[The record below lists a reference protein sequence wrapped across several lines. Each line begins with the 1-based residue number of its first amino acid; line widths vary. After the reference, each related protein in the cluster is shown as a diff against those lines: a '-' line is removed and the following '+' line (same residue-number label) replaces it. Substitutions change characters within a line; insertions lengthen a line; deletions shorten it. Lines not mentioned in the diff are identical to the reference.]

1 MTPKWRE
8 ASVIG
13 GISRRNS
20 ADRSGE
26 AQAASVPPVAAC
38 EADNA
43 GMSAKVP
50 PVETAVETAGRTAR
64 VWRELDH
71 ARRSGAHREIVIPP
85 CPELLQ
91 QLRVALAG
99 AEPDLAAVARI
110 AGKDVAMA
118 ATLVR
123 NANSARF
130 AAGQPVA
137 TLGQA
142 MNRLGLDT
150 TAALMTGFL
159 ARHALPVRHPALQDF
174 WDRATLRS
182 AALALAAR
190 RLPGL
195 SADLAYS
202 FGLFCDVGMPVL
214 AQCLRGYGS
223 TLVEAAARI
232 DRPLVATE
240 NANHRTDHCVVGA
253 MVARAWG
260 FAPQVVC
267 AIRLHHDFASL
278 GGSDVE
284 PEVHTLG
291 AAGLVAEHLMR
302 QQLGLPPDAD
312 WKVHGR
318 GCLEW
323 LHLHDEDLEDLHG
336 ELGAEAVAA

>member
-1 MTPKWRE
+1 MSVHAPSRE
-8 ASVIG
+8 AAAARGEVRNG
-13 GISRRNS
+13 GH
-20 ADRSGE
+20 AGTDR
-26 AQAASVPPVAAC
+26 VF
-38 EADNA
+38 
-43 GMSAKVP
+43 
-50 PVETAVETAGRTAR
+50 
-64 VWRELDH
+64 RELDH
-71 ARRSGAHREIVIPP
+71 ARRSGAAREIVIPP

-91 QLRVALAG
+91 QLRTALDG
-99 AEPDLAAVARI
+99 AEPDLPAVSRI

-123 NANSARF
+123 NANSARY

-137 TLGQA
+137 SLGQA
-142 MNRLGLDT
+142 MNRLGLET

-159 ARHALPVRHPALQDF
+159 ARHALPVRHPALQGF
-174 WDRATLRS
+174 WERATLRS
-182 AALALAAR
+182 TAMALAAR

-214 AQCLRGYGS
+214 AQCLRGYGG
-223 TLVEAAARI
+223 TLIEANARI
-232 DRPLVATE
+232 DRSLVATE

-267 AIRLHHDFASL
+267 AIRLHHDFAGL
-278 GGSDVE
+278 GASDIE

-302 QQLGLPPDAD
+302 QHVGLPPEAD
-312 WKVHGR
+312 WKAHGAT
-318 GCLEW
+318 CLEW
-323 LHLHDEDLEDLHG
+323 LHLHDEDLEDLHN
-336 ELGAEAVAA
+336 ELAAEAAAD

>member
-1 MTPKWRE
+1 
-8 ASVIG
+8 
-13 GISRRNS
+13 
-20 ADRSGE
+20 
-26 AQAASVPPVAAC
+26 
-38 EADNA
+38 
-43 GMSAKVP
+43 MSAIATSRDAQP
-50 PVETAVETAGRTAR
+50 STAR
-64 VWRELDH
+64 VLRELDH
-71 ARRSGAHREIVIPP
+71 ARMGGAHREIVIPP

-91 QLRVALAG
+91 SLREALAG

-118 ATLVR
+118 ATLIR
-123 NANSARF
+123 NANGARF
-130 AAGQPVA
+130 AAGQPLS

-142 MNRLGLDT
+142 MNRLGLET

-159 ARHALPVRHPALQDF
+159 ARHALPVRHAQLQGF
-174 WDRATLRS
+174 WERAALRS
-182 AALALAAR
+182 TALAVVAR

-214 AQCLRGYGS
+214 AQCVRGYGG
-223 TLVEAAARI
+223 TLAEAAARI
-232 DRPLVATE
+232 DRSMVATE

-267 AIRLHHDFASL
+267 AIRLHHDFAGL
-278 GGSDVE
+278 GASDIE

-302 QQLGLPPDAD
+302 QEIGLPADAD
-312 WKVHGR
+312 WKAHGST
-318 GCLEW
+318 CLEW
-323 LHLHDEDLEDLHG
+323 LTLHAEDLEDLLN
-336 ELGAEAVAA
+336 ELGQETVAA

>member
-1 MTPKWRE
+1 MTPTATSRE
-8 ASVIG
+8 AAPGS
-13 GISRRNS
+13 
-20 ADRSGE
+20 
-26 AQAASVPPVAAC
+26 
-38 EADNA
+38 
-43 GMSAKVP
+43 
-50 PVETAVETAGRTAR
+50 AR
-64 VWRELDH
+64 VFRELDH
-71 ARRSGAHREIVIPP
+71 ARKNSAHREIVIPP

-91 QLRVALAG
+91 QLRQALDTG
-99 AEPDLAAVARI
+99 EPDLPAVARI
-110 AGKDVAMA
+110 AGRDVAMA

-123 NANSARF
+123 NANGARF
-130 AAGQPVA
+130 AAGQPTA
-137 TLGQA
+137 TVGQA
-142 MNRLGLDT
+142 MNRLGLET
-150 TAALMTGFL
+150 TASLMTGFL
-159 ARHALPVRHPALQDF
+159 ARNALPARHPQLQGF

-214 AQCLRGYGS
+214 AQCVRGYGS

-267 AIRLHHDFASL
+267 AIRLHHDFAGL
-278 GGSDVE
+278 GASDID

-302 QQLGLPPDAD
+302 QQLGLPADAD
-312 WKVHGR
+312 WKAHGPT
-318 GCLEW
+318 CLDW
-323 LHLHDEDLEDLHG
+323 LTLHEEDLEDLHN
-336 ELGAEAVAA
+336 ELGQEAVAA

>member
-1 MTPKWRE
+1 MPTTATSRETTP
-8 ASVIG
+8 
-13 GISRRNS
+13 S
-20 ADRSGE
+20 A
-26 AQAASVPPVAAC
+26 
-38 EADNA
+38 
-43 GMSAKVP
+43 
-50 PVETAVETAGRTAR
+50 AR
-64 VWRELDH
+64 VFRELDH
-71 ARRSGAHREIVIPP
+71 ARKNAAHREIVIPP

-91 QLRVALAG
+91 QLRQALDG
-99 AEPDLAAVARI
+99 AEPDLPAVARI
-110 AGKDVAMA
+110 AGRDVAMA

-123 NANSARF
+123 NANGARF
-130 AAGQPVA
+130 AAGQPTA
-137 TLGQA
+137 TVGQA
-142 MNRLGLDT
+142 MNRLGLET

-159 ARHALPVRHPALQDF
+159 ARHALPTRHPQLQGF

-214 AQCLRGYGS
+214 AQCVRGYGG

-232 DRPLVATE
+232 DRPLLATE

-267 AIRLHHDFASL
+267 AIRLHHDFAGL
-278 GGSDVE
+278 GASDID

-302 QQLGLPPDAD
+302 QQLGLPADAD
-312 WKVHGR
+312 WKAHGST
-318 GCLEW
+318 CLDW
-323 LHLHDEDLEDLHG
+323 LTLHEEDLEDLHN
-336 ELGAEAVAA
+336 ELGQEAVAA

>member
-1 MTPKWRE
+1 MTPKWRV
-8 ASVIG
+8 ASVVG

-20 ADRSGE
+20 PDKRDARP
-26 AQAASVPPVAAC
+26 PPVGARA
-38 EADNA
+38 ADNA
-43 GMSAKVP
+43 GMNARSPAREAPIDSAS
-50 PVETAVETAGRTAR
+50 GTAR
-64 VWRELDH
+64 VFRELDH
-71 ARRSGAHREIVIPP
+71 ARRSTTHREIVIPP

-91 QLRVALAG
+91 QLRDALAG
-99 AEPDLAAVARI
+99 AEPDVAAVARI

-123 NANSARF
+123 NANGARF

-137 TLGQA
+137 TVGQA
-142 MNRLGLDT
+142 MNRLGLET

-159 ARHALPVRHPALQDF
+159 ARHALPVRHAALQGF

-253 MVARAWG
+253 MAARAWG

-267 AIRLHHDFASL
+267 AIRLHHDFAGL
-278 GGSDVE
+278 GASDVE

-312 WKVHGR
+312 WKAHGPA
-318 GCLEW
+318 CLDW
-323 LHLHDEDLEDLHG
+323 LHLHDEDLEDLHN
-336 ELGAEAVAA
+336 ELGSEALAV

>member
-1 MTPKWRE
+1 MPPTATSRE
-8 ASVIG
+8 ATPGSV
-13 GISRRNS
+13 
-20 ADRSGE
+20 
-26 AQAASVPPVAAC
+26 
-38 EADNA
+38 
-43 GMSAKVP
+43 
-50 PVETAVETAGRTAR
+50 R
-64 VWRELDH
+64 VFRELDH
-71 ARRSGAHREIVIPP
+71 ARKNTAHREIVIPP

-91 QLRVALAG
+91 QLRQALEG
-99 AEPDLAAVARI
+99 AEPDLSAIARI

-123 NANSARF
+123 NANGARF
-130 AAGQPVA
+130 AAGQPAA
-137 TLGQA
+137 TVGQA
-142 MNRLGLDT
+142 LNRLGLET

-159 ARHALPVRHPALQDF
+159 ARHALPARHPQLQGF

-214 AQCLRGYGS
+214 AQCVRGYGG

-267 AIRLHHDFASL
+267 AIRLHHDFAGL
-278 GGSDVE
+278 GASDID

-302 QQLGLPPDAD
+302 QQLALPPDAD
-312 WKVHGR
+312 WKAHGPT
-318 GCLEW
+318 CLDW
-323 LHLHDEDLEDLHG
+323 LTLHEEDLEDLHN
-336 ELGAEAVAA
+336 ELGQEAVAA

>member
-1 MTPKWRE
+1 MSVHAPSRE
-8 ASVIG
+8 AAAARGEVRNG
-13 GISRRNS
+13 GH
-20 ADRSGE
+20 AGTDR
-26 AQAASVPPVAAC
+26 VF
-38 EADNA
+38 
-43 GMSAKVP
+43 
-50 PVETAVETAGRTAR
+50 
-64 VWRELDH
+64 RELDH
-71 ARRSGAHREIVIPP
+71 ARRSGAAREIVIPP

-91 QLRVALAG
+91 QLRTALDG
-99 AEPDLAAVARI
+99 AEPDLPAVSRI

-123 NANSARF
+123 NANSARY

-137 TLGQA
+137 SLGQA
-142 MNRLGLDT
+142 MNRLGLET

-159 ARHALPVRHPALQDF
+159 ARHALPVRHPALQGF
-174 WDRATLRS
+174 WERATLRS
-182 AALALAAR
+182 TAMALAAR

-214 AQCLRGYGS
+214 AQCLRGYGG
-223 TLVEAAARI
+223 TLIEANARI
-232 DRPLVATE
+232 DRSLVATE

-267 AIRLHHDFASL
+267 AIRLHHDFAGL
-278 GGSDVE
+278 GASDIE

-302 QQLGLPPDAD
+302 QHVGLPPEAD
-312 WKVHGR
+312 WKAHGAT
-318 GCLEW
+318 CLEW
-323 LHLHDEDLEDLHG
+323 LHLHDEDLEDLHN
-336 ELGAEAVAA
+336 ELAAEAAAG